1 MKYDNTIY
9 FENGI
14 EHTLTEKELT
24 VIKRLLH
31 SAKVED
37 EYKEELENLK
47 NLFLEHLDWYWTWT
61 CEIKFITRERS

>member
-31 SAKVED
+31 SSKVED

-47 NLFLEHLDWYWTWT
+47 NLFLEHLD
-61 CEIKFITRERS
+61 